1 MIILT
6 PSFSSSSCFFF
17 CIWMGMYVYQLIC
30 FPLSLSLSL
39 VEVYLFSLSLHRVDF
54 SLLVWLSP
62 LLLVHWIFFSLSL
75 AFFLS
80 SFLSRLKRELVTSKK
95 RENTVYSLVE
105 KKKKTYSYN
114 HIYIFIQAKT
124 ERERER
130 YIHIHL
136 CTEGHNFAS
145 LLRSIIKFFFS
156 CLYTSYDYQ
165 IYSFF
170 PLPSSNS
177 FVDTYKTEKKRKRE
191 KEK

>member
-30 FPLSLSLSL
+30 FPLSLSL

-105 KKKKTYSYN
+105 KKRKLTRIIIYTYS
-114 HIYIFIQAKT
+114 FKRRQ
-124 ERERER
+124 RERE
-130 YIHIHL
+130 
-136 CTEGHNFAS
+136 
-145 LLRSIIKFFFS
+145 K
-156 CLYTSYDYQ
+156 
-165 IYSFF
+165 
-170 PLPSSNS
+170 
-177 FVDTYKTEKKRKRE
+177 DTYIYIYALKDIILLLF
-191 KEK
+191 